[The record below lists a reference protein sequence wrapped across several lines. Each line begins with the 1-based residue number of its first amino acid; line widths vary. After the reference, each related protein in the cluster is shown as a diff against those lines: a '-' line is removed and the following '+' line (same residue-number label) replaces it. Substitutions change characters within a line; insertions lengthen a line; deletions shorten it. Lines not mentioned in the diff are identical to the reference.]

1 MIEEVFLSLL
11 TIFTVSFVSL
21 LWRDAFL
28 LTVSLLI
35 FSIFVLRHFHKKSDF
50 LIFLIGS
57 MMGASAEFVCIY
69 FGAWQ
74 YTNTTYLIPLWLPVA
89 WGLASLVI
97 SRDTLEIENKKWK
110 HG

>member
-1 MIEEVFLSLL
+1 MIEEVFLSLII
-11 TIFTVSFVSL
+11 IFTVSFISL
-21 LWRDAFL
+21 LWRDVFL

-50 LIFLIGS
+50 LIFSIGG
-57 MMGASAEFVCIY
+57 MMGASTEFVCIY

-74 YTNTTYLIPLWLPVA
+74 YTNTTYLIPLWLPIV

-97 SRDTLEIENKKWK
+97 SRITLEIENKK
-110 HG
+110 